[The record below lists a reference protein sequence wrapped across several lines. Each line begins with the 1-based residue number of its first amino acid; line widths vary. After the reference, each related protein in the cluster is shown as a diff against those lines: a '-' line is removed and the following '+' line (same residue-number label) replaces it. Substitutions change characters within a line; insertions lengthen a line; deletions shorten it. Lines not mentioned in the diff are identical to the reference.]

1 MLVYQQS
8 MISIWEDRGVKYMKI
23 IAFSGTC
30 STGKT
35 SLAEELIKRHPDKI
49 ELCSEGTHEACETL
63 GVKTPVDVLDQDR
76 DKFQEMILDNHISSL
91 KNKRDKEILITDRT
105 IFDIFSYVLY
115 YHNTV
120 SDYLRSKL
128 YNLCSLFAKTKVYT
142 NVIYFP
148 ILENIDLDDG
158 FRSGNKSKNKY
169 KIFDYILKGIYSEFK
184 LDCLTFPETST
195 LEDRIKIFE
204 ILYL

>member
-1 MLVYQQS
+1 
-8 MISIWEDRGVKYMKI
+8 MKI
-23 IAFSGTC
+23 IGFTGTC
-30 STGKT
+30 GVGKT
-35 SLAEELIKRHPDKI
+35 SLAKELVKKYPDKI
-49 ELCSEGTHEACETL
+49 TLCDEGTHTACEAL
-63 GVKTPVDVLDQDR
+63 GVNNPGEVQDQDR
-76 DKFQEMILDNHISSL
+76 DKFQEMIIENHINIL
-91 KNKRDKEILITDRT
+91 KTKRDKEILVTDRT
-105 IFDIFSYVLY
+105 VFDIFSYVLY

-158 FRSGNKSKNKY
+158 FRSGEKSRNKY
-169 KIFDYILKGIYSEFK
+169 KIFDYMLRGIYSEFK

>member
-1 MLVYQQS
+1 
-8 MISIWEDRGVKYMKI
+8 MKI
-23 IAFSGTC
+23 IGFTGTC
-30 STGKT
+30 GVGKT
-35 SLAEELIKRHPDKI
+35 SLAKELVRRYPDRI
-49 ELCSEGTHEACETL
+49 ALCDEGTHEACEAL
-63 GVKTPVDVLDQDR
+63 GISSPGEVQDQDR
-76 DKFQEMILDNHISSL
+76 DKFQEMIIENHLNIL

-105 IFDIFSYVLY
+105 VFDIFSYVLY

-128 YNLCSLFAKTKVYT
+128 YNICSLFAKTKVYT

-148 ILENIDLDDG
+148 ILENINLDDG

-169 KIFDYILKGIYSEFK
+169 KIFDYMLKGIYSEFK

-195 LEDRIKIFE
+195 IEDRVKIFE